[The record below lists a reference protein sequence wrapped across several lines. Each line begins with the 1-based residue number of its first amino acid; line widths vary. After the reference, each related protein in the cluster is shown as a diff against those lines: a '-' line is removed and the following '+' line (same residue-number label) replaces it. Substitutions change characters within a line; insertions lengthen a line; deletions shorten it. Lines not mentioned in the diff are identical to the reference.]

1 MNHSVYLIVTS
12 LKLSHTNLFVNNLE
26 SRLLNRKGK
35 KAVNSKKITLCQ
47 KNWVEWSF
55 PKQFLKF
62 VDLLICNESST
73 KAH

>member
-47 KNWVEWSF
+47 KKSGGMVSSKAVLE
-55 PKQFLKF
+55 
-62 VDLLICNESST
+62 IC
-73 KAH
+73 